1 MMTARINLEPLF
13 KPVAFATLSYK
24 RQRYDAGQLDYD
36 IRQYVLWLCRR
47 FGAHLRVVVG
57 YELGSNT
64 HIHLIF
70 YSADLELTQE
80 LIDTAKSK
88 RAWKHGRVTDFSP
101 YDPDKGLGAFI
112 YTTGHDVLPMA
123 GEIFCP
129 RRKKCRKDG
138 KCIYG
143 TTVGKRTLM

>member
-13 KPVAFATLSYK
+13 KPVVFATLSYK

-47 FGAHLRVVVG
+47 FGAHLRVVMG

-64 HIHLIF
+64 HIHIVI

-80 LIDTAKSK
+80 LIDIAKSK
-88 RAWKHGRVTDFSP
+88 RGGWRHGRVEDFAP
-101 YDPDKGLGAFI
+101 YAVS
-112 YTTGHDVLPMA
+112 YTHLTLPT
-123 GEIFCP
+123 ILL
-129 RRKKCRKDG
+129 
-138 KCIYG
+138 
-143 TTVGKRTLM
+143 V